1 MTQANFYLDYNVTG
15 PERKRLVDA
24 IAAFTGEDASY
35 LGAPSFAY
43 EVGIFHIDR
52 AGCVSFDNR
61 SDSGL
66 FEGLIEQLANQGF
79 VSLVSNLGC
88 EEDHEPEPTTPNDPE
103 AIPDD
108 GGHYGLTVTVPA
120 STFDAVTLGNL
131 QSLVNSK
138 HGLITKALGIDRLP
152 VVATE
157 ETVSFPWFERDLT
170 PEEAGAYGRF
180 IGALCEMARN
190 QTRVTARNKVY
201 DNDRYAFRCFLL
213 RLGYIGDD
221 YKADRKILLKRLSG
235 SSAFKSGSKKTAEE
249 GAPESEEAT
258 ASGDAAV

>member
-1 MTQANFYLDYNVTG
+1 MTQKHFYLDFNVSG

-24 IAAFTGEDASY
+24 IAAFTGEDAKY

-43 EVGIFHIDR
+43 EVGIFLIDR
-52 AGCVSFDNR
+52 EGCVSFDDR
-61 SDSGL
+61 SDSEL
-66 FEGLIEQLANQGF
+66 IEGLIEQLGDQGF

-88 EEDHEPEPTTPNDPE
+88 EEDYEPDGP
-103 AIPDD
+103 APDD
-108 GGHYGLTVTVPA
+108 PDGGRHYGLTVTVPA

-170 PEEAGAYGRF
+170 PEEAGAYSRF

-213 RLGYIGDD
+213 RLGYIGDN
-221 YKADRKILLKRLSG
+221 YKADRKILLQRLSG
-235 SSAFKSGSKKTAEE
+235 SSAFKSGAKKTAEK
-249 GAPESEEAT
+249 GAAETDEASVSEEA
-258 ASGDAAV
+258 AV

>member
-1 MTQANFYLDYNVTG
+1 MTQTNFYLDYNVTG
-15 PERKRLVDA
+15 AERKRLVDA
-24 IAAFTGEDASY
+24 ISAFTGEEARY

-43 EVGIFHIDR
+43 EVGFFHIDR
-52 AGCVSFDNR
+52 AGSVSFDDR
-61 SDSGL
+61 ADSEL
-66 FEGLIEQLANQGF
+66 IEGLIEQLVEQGF

-88 EEDHEPEPTTPNDPE
+88 EEDAEPDAPAPDGL
-103 AIPDD
+103 DD
-108 GGHYGLTVTVPA
+108 GRHYGLTVTVPA

-152 VVATE
+152 VIATE

-170 PEEAGAYGRF
+170 AEEAGAYSRF

-190 QTRVTARNKVY
+190 QTRVTARNKEY

-213 RLGYIGDD
+213 RLGYIGND

-235 SSAFKSGSKKTAEE
+235 SSAFKSGAKKTGEE
-249 GAPESEEAT
+249 DAPESEETPASEET
-258 ASGDAAV
+258 AE